1 MDGEAE
7 DDVHAA
13 VDLLLLTPV
22 AMCAMGR
29 GLTRTFPFTCSL
41 QVNRSRYPKQNRRLE
56 ITNVPPVSVADC
68 RSLVIFFFKNKAEGY
83 SSGGSIRSIMLL
95 STVHDH
101 SLMTSQRSP
110 TQFQRLSKRL
120 VSSIEIVERPCV

>member
-68 RSLVIFFFKNKAEGY
+68 GGWVTRNIFLQK
-83 SSGGSIRSIMLL
+83 
-95 STVHDH
+95 
-101 SLMTSQRSP
+101 
-110 TQFQRLSKRL
+110 
-120 VSSIEIVERPCV
+120 

>member
-1 MDGEAE
+1 MDGEAK

-56 ITNVPPVSVADC
+56 ITKFPSLGRRLPVT
-68 RSLVIFFFKNKAEGY
+68 RNIFLENKAEGY
-83 SSGGSIRSIMLL
+83 SNGGSIRSIMLL
-95 STVHDH
+95 STLHDH
-101 SLMTSQRSP
+101 SLMAGQRP
-110 TQFQRLSKRL
+110 PAQFQRLPKRL
-120 VSSIEIVERPCV
+120 VRSIEIVERPCV